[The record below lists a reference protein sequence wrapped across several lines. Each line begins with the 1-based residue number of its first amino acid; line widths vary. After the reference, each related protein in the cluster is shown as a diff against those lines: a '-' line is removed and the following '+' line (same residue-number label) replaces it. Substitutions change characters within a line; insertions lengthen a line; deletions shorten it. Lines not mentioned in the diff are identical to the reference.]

1 MSNKMIA
8 IIVTTFIIVFFA
20 IAAILG
26 IAGHI
31 PFLGKALS
39 LIIAVILII
48 FVIGFFVIISVKR
61 K

>member
-1 MSNKMIA
+1 MNNKKIA
-8 IIVTTFIIVFFA
+8 LIIILFVAGFMVL
-20 IAAILG
+20 AAILG

-39 LIIAVILII
+39 LIIAAVLII
-48 FVIGFFVIISVKR
+48 FVLLFFVAAKR